1 MDEQTV
7 RLLHKI
13 AASIKE
19 SGLDPY
25 AQITGYIRTGNDR
38 YITRIGNARELIK
51 QVDRNILKQFA
62 AYLKG
67 NK

>member
-25 AQITGYIRTGNDR
+25 EQITGYVRTGNDR
-38 YITRIGNARELIK
+38 YITRNGNARVLIK
-51 QVDRNILKQFA
+51 DVDRRILKQFA
-62 AYLKG
+62 AYLKD
-67 NK
+67 KE